1 MQTQKNKI
9 IKELLSNTF
18 NVFLAG
24 ILFVLALF
32 GVCSFF
38 FRKQL
43 LSFLSSLDSRPYVVY
58 IAIVVGLLPLFML
71 INSLVKKYN
80 KNIKPS
86 FEQMEILD
94 KIAIADYSKY
104 PSDQDSKSALVQMM
118 DEHIKNLY
126 RQLKSLQNEVDA
138 SQELQNIILE
148 QLNEG
153 IIATNEQGEIQL
165 ETHLV
170 REMLQSKRF
179 NERDKVAS
187 NYAQSSRASLN
198 SKGIATTNT
207 SANNLERFIS
217 VRNVNYSKVWEI
229 MSRAIAT
236 EDIVIEDFEIN
247 VDGQDKVI
255 QVFASPIDDKNLKGA
270 LAVIG
275 DVTMMKS
282 LERQRQDFVANV
294 SHELKTPLTSILG
307 YIELAKSPDRTIDEI
322 RQFQEIIAIEAQH
335 LRELIGDLLELAE
348 IENRQKPAKVEEDQK
363 KEWVYFYQVID
374 EIFGQL
380 SRYAKQQDVKLL
392 LEVDPETRIEANY
405 TRIKQL
411 FFNLISNAIK
421 YNKPGGYVRVGTGER
436 SSQGGSQEVFVE
448 DNGIGIPRAEQ
459 NRIFE
464 RFYRVDKSRAKNVEG
479 TGLGLAIV
487 KHTANLYNASVT
499 LESELGKG
507 SKFTITFPK
516 K

>member
-1 MQTQKNKI
+1 M
-9 IKELLSNTF
+9 
-18 NVFLAG
+18 FLAG

-32 GVCSFF
+32 GICSFF
-38 FRKQL
+38 FRDEL
-43 LSFLSSLDSRPYVVY
+43 LSFFVKLANNRYILYIY
-58 IAIVVGLLPLFML
+58 IAVGLLSLFML
-71 INSLVKKYN
+71 INSLVKKCK
-80 KNIKPS
+80 KNVKPT

-94 KIAIADYSKY
+94 RIAVADYSKY
-104 PSDQDSKSALVQMM
+104 PSDQENKSVLVQMM

-126 RQLKSLQNEVDA
+126 RQIKLLQNDA
-138 SQELQNIILE
+138 EASSHLQNAILE

-153 IIATNEQGEIQL
+153 IIATNEQGEIKL
-165 ETHLV
+165 ETNLV
-170 REMLQSKRF
+170 KEMLQSKRF
-179 NERDKVAS
+179 NEKDKVA
-187 NYAQSSRASLN
+187 NNLAEDSRVNLN
-198 SKGIATTNT
+198 SGGVPASTT

-236 EDIVIEDFEIN
+236 RNIVIDDFEVN

-275 DVTMMKS
+275 DVTVMKS

-380 SRYAKQQDVKLL
+380 SEYARQEGVKLL
-392 LEVDPETRIEANY
+392 LEVDPEVKIEANY

-436 SSQGGSQEVFVE
+436 SSQGGVQEVFVE

-507 SKFTITFPK
+507 SKFTISFPK
-516 K
+516 N

>member
-1 MQTQKNKI
+1 MRTQKNKI

-58 IAIVVGLLPLFML
+58 IAIVVGLLSLFML

-104 PSDQDSKSALVQMM
+104 PSDQESKSALVQMM

-187 NYAQSSRASLN
+187 NYAQASRASLN

-282 LERQRQDFVANV
+282 LERQRQDFVGNV

-392 LEVDPETRIEANY
+392 LEVDPEARIEANY

-421 YNKPGGYVRVGTGER
+421 YNKPGGYVRVGTNE
-436 SSQGGSQEVFVE
+436 SFSQDESQEVFVE

-507 SKFTITFPK
+507 SKFTISFPK

>member
-32 GVCSFF
+32 GICSLFY
-38 FRKQL
+38 RDEL
-43 LSFLSSLDSRPYVVY
+43 IRFLSNLDSKSYVVY
-58 IAIVVGLLPLFML
+58 IAIAVGLLSLFML
-71 INSLVKKYN
+71 INSLLKKY
-80 KNIKPS
+80 KKSIKPS
-86 FEQMEILD
+86 LEQMEILD
-94 KIAIADYSKY
+94 RIAVADYSKY
-104 PSDQDSKSALVQMM
+104 PSDQENKSALVQMM
-118 DEHIKNLY
+118 DEHIKHLY
-126 RQLKSLQNEVDA
+126 RQLKLMQNEVDA
-138 SQELQNIILE
+138 SKELQNVILE

-179 NERDKVAS
+179 NERARVS
-187 NYAQSSRASLN
+187 GNYTEDGRVN
-198 SKGIATTNT
+198 STSGGVSAATI

-229 MSRAIAT
+229 MSRAIST
-236 EDIVIEDFEIN
+236 RNIVIDDFEVN

-275 DVTMMKS
+275 DVTVMKS

-307 YIELAKSPDRTIDEI
+307 YIELAKSPDRTIEEI

-348 IENRQKPAKVEEDQK
+348 IENKQKPAKVEEDHK

-380 SRYAKQQDVKLL
+380 NGYAKQEGVKLL
-392 LEVDPETRIEANY
+392 LEVDPEAKIEANY

-421 YNKPGGYVRVGTGER
+421 YNKPGGYVRVGTSER
-436 SSQGGSQEVFVE
+436 SSQRGAQEVFVE
-448 DNGIGIPRAEQ
+448 DNGIGIPRAER

-507 SKFTITFPK
+507 SKFTISFPK

>member
-1 MQTQKNKI
+1 MRTQKNKI

-24 ILFVLALF
+24 VLFVLALF
-32 GVCSFF
+32 GICSFF
-38 FRKQL
+38 FRDALISLFVSLANSHYL
-43 LSFLSSLDSRPYVVY
+43 LY
-58 IAIVVGLLPLFML
+58 IAIAVCLLSLFML
-71 INSLVKKYN
+71 INSLVKKYK
-80 KNIKPS
+80 KNVRPS

-94 KIAIADYSKY
+94 KLAVADYSKY
-104 PSDQDSKSALVQMM
+104 PSDQESKSALVQLM
-118 DEHIKNLY
+118 DEYIKNLY
-126 RQLKSLQNEVDA
+126 RQLKLFQDNVESSNQLQNA
-138 SQELQNIILE
+138 ILE
-148 QLNEG
+148 QLKEG
-153 IIATNEQGEIQL
+153 IIATDEQGEIRL
-165 ETHLV
+165 ETNLV
-170 REMLQSKRF
+170 KEMLQSRRF
-179 NERDKVAS
+179 NGKEKVTIDYVE
-187 NYAQSSRASLN
+187 NNRTSL
-198 SKGIATTNT
+198 T
-207 SANNLERFIS
+207 SANNLDRFIS

-236 EDIVIEDFEIN
+236 RNIVIDDFEIN
-247 VDGQDKVI
+247 VDGQDKII
-255 QVFASPIDDKNLKGA
+255 QVYASPIEDKNLKGA

-275 DVTMMKS
+275 DVTVMKS

-307 YIELAKSPDRTIDEI
+307 YIELAKSPDRTLEEI

-348 IENRQKPAKVEEDQK
+348 IENREKSAKVEEEHK
-363 KEWVYFYQVID
+363 KECVYFYQVID

-380 SRYAKQQDVKLL
+380 SGYAKQEDVKLL
-392 LEVDPETRIEANY
+392 LEVDPEAKIEANY

-421 YNKPGGYVRVGTGER
+421 YNKPGGYVRVGTNE
-436 SSQGGSQEVFVE
+436 SFSQGGSQEVFVE